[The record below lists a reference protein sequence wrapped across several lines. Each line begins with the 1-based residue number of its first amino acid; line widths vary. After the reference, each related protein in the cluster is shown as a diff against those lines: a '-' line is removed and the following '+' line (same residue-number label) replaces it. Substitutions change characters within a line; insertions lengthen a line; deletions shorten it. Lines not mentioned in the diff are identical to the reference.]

1 MSETETGKS
10 WKHFCGT
17 LKLIVR
23 GDLVRNAHAG
33 TARCHGGFESV
44 QGIFEDNGPGRFYR
58 NEFSGGKEEIGRR
71 FRVLDIIDTARA
83 DKVVH
88 QSESVEVSFD
98 PNARRAGG
106 NNAGNA
112 RGVGFLE
119 QGNDTWKRRK
129 LASVI
134 ESVAFP
140 FLV

>member
-1 MSETETGKS
+1 MSETETFKGRQ
-10 WKHFCGT
+10 HFCGT
-17 LKLIVR
+17 LKLMVR
-23 GDLVRNAHAG
+23 CDPVRNDHAWN
-33 TARCHGGFESV
+33 ARCQRSFESV
-44 QGIFEDNGPGRFYR
+44 QGIFEDDSATRLDG
-58 NEFSGGKEEIGRR
+58 NEFRGGKEEIGRR
-71 FRVLDIIDTARA
+71 FRILDIIDTARA

-88 QSESVEVSFD
+88 QSESVEMSFD
-98 PNARRAGG
+98 PAARRAGG
-106 NNAGNA
+106 NNAGNV